1 MAAWDYVRGRP
12 FGGKS
17 QYPTLDMRWG
27 LAGTANAVTFLHID
41 SDGYSTFVRVICG
54 KKVWG
59 IYRRQPR
66 QLPLSSINLFL
77 DKKFRL
83 DEMLDQS
90 FGLEAIVLQPGD
102 ML

>member
-1 MAAWDYVRGRP
+1 MAAWDYVRGKP
-12 FGGKS
+12 FCGKS
-17 QYPTLDMRWG
+17 QYPTLG

-41 SDGYSTFVRVICG
+41 SDGYSMFVQVICG